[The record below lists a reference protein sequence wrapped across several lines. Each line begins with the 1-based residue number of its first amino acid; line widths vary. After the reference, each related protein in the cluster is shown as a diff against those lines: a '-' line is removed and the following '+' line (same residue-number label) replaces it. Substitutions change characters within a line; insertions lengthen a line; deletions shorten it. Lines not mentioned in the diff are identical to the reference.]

1 MTGPAWVSVGLL
13 GVLAVMMAGAITWLV
28 RSKLK
33 DRRRARAV
41 AALARKFS
49 KTRPVEPESRH
60 HQERSDD
67 TEPIELVTVSDLIA
81 RNLAEGRAVRLNWE
95 EDEPGAADMS
105 DWPTGVLPRVPRH
118 DDEEW

>member
-1 MTGPAWVSVGLL
+1 MTEPAWVSVGSL
-13 GVLAVMMAGAITWLV
+13 GLLAVMMTGAIAWLV

-33 DRRRARAV
+33 GRRRARAV
-41 AALARKFS
+41 AALARKYS

-60 HQERSDD
+60 DQEGGDD
-67 TEPIELVTVSDLIA
+67 ADTIELVTVSDLIA

-95 EDEPGAADMS
+95 GSEPGSADTG

-118 DDEEW
+118 DDEAR